1 VPPEQPDDENEVH
14 VLQADRS
21 APRRGRLPLVLGL
34 VALLLVAGAGVFVW
48 LNPDLL
54 GRPVADVVQ
63 APPPAPGNLLGHGWS
78 FESTDAGSA
87 LGFWSVPADA
97 PAGFEVQAA
106 GAHGGALGAV
116 ARPGDAGWCRLVSQ
130 PLPLGAHRGAVRL
143 AARSGGADVAL
154 LLRFE
159 APGRPA
165 VERAVAAG
173 EGALAGAALVPPGA
187 AAVRAVLQS
196 AGDGQLD
203 DVELQLVDAGE
214 ARGEQHIDRGGFQ
227 VTARGAHLLVWRGDE
242 LALEAPGLSLR
253 TADDASL
260 PPVAAR
266 APGPDGDILFL
277 PGGRAGRSVL
287 RLEQDA
293 RTLTVHES
301 LAGLAPDAVPLRT
314 LLVGGSLA
322 QAPVGLVSAGGFE
335 TFSGDFR
342 VEGVRSLVL
351 GRTQDRLVVELD
363 EGALSGTRQADGRWL
378 LRGERPAGGGESTL
392 VVRTNFQDERV
403 QAAQH
408 RDAALA
414 AQVAGRKG
422 AALAEA
428 ETVVTRYPHDEEVLG
443 RAALLR
449 GQLLAE
455 LQARL
460 ERIDRDLQDALFLAS
475 ARRCREVL
483 ADCEAAAAT
492 WAGSAAADTFRERGR
507 LVALRAAD
515 LLEADRARRATSLQA
530 VADSFRA
537 AGYAA
542 LADELDDTLAR
553 WLQPAAGSGR

>member
-1 VPPEQPDDENEVH
+1 VPPEPPVDENEVH

-21 APRRGRLPLVLGL
+21 APRRGRL
-34 VALLLVAGAGVFVW
+34 ALLLGLAALVLVGGAGAYLW

-54 GRPVADVVQ
+54 GSPATEEVQ
-63 APPPAPGNLLGHGWS
+63 ALPPAAGNLLGDGWS
-78 FESTDAGSA
+78 FESGDAGSA
-87 LGFWSVPADA
+87 FSFWSVPDDA
-97 PAGFEVQAA
+97 PAGFEVLPA
-106 GAHGGALGAV
+106 GARRGALGAV
-116 ARPGDAGWCRLVSQ
+116 ARPGEAGWCRLASQ
-130 PLPLGAHRGAVRL
+130 ALPLGAHRGAVRL
-143 AARSGGADVAL
+143 SASVRGADVAL

-159 APGRPA
+159 APGRPP

-173 EGALAGAALVPPGA
+173 EGDLSGAALVPPGA
-187 AAVRAVLQS
+187 ASVRAVLQS
-196 AGDGQLD
+196 AGEGSLD
-203 DVELQLVDAGE
+203 DVELRLLDAGE
-214 ARGEQHIDRGGFQ
+214 ARDEQRLDRGGFQ
-227 VTARGAHLLVWRGDE
+227 VTAAGAHLLVWRGDE

-253 TADDASL
+253 VPPAESL

-266 APGPDGDILFL
+266 APSADGELLFV
-277 PGGRAGRSVL
+277 PGGCAGRSTVSL
-287 RLEQDA
+287 QQDA
-293 RTLTVHES
+293 RALTLAES
-301 LAGLAPDAVPLRT
+301 LHDLSPGVVPVRT

-342 VEGVRSLVL
+342 VEAVRSLVL

-363 EGALSGTRQADGRWL
+363 EGAVTGTRQADGRWL
-378 LRGERPAGGGESTL
+378 LRAELPAGAAGSTL

-414 AQVAGRKG
+414 AQAAGRLG

-443 RAALLR
+443 RAAQLR

-483 ADCEAAAAT
+483 ADCEVAAAT

-515 LLEADRARRATSLQA
+515 LLEADRARRATALQA
-530 VADSFRA
+530 VADSFREAGDA
-537 AGYAA
+537 AV
-542 LADELDDTLAR
+542 ADEIDDTLAR
-553 WLQPAAGSGR
+553 WLQPAAEGGR